1 MMRVSD
7 NHLSFKIIPEIIKIS
22 EPFYKNTGYIRFSNY
37 VIQHD
42 NGGSTEISTHKSW
55 ARHVY
60 DHYIE
65 HPNNTKKRINIG
77 INYWKKNTSTEI
89 SKIAEDARNNFDIDA
104 RIEFI
109 YRDEP
114 NKCYHMYSFYSDR
127 QHADRAYSF
136 YGMHT
141 IKLIKFIAY
150 FNREAAQ
157 LIAEANK
164 PENRII
170 IPDYTPPELPEKT
183 RDFVAEMKSVGA
195 AHKLGDRETE
205 ALLLYAA
212 GYTAKQIS
220 EMFHRSPKTI
230 ENHIDR
236 VKKKTGC
243 KDRKDLHA
251 YVQDIGLAGMERFFF
266 NYFTHE

>member
-1 MMRVSD
+1 MCK
-7 NHLSFKIIPEIIKIS
+7 FKVKQDALVYTSILEVQKIS
-22 EPFYKNTGYIRFSNY
+22 KPVLDDSGYIKFLNHSSIY
-37 VIQHD
+37 D
-42 NGGSTEISTHKSW
+42 NGEYTDLGTVKDWAKNYYNKYHSKLDTH
-55 ARHVY
+55 
-60 DHYIE
+60 
-65 HPNNTKKRINIG
+65 KKRINIG

-150 FNREAAQ
+150 FNREAAH

-183 RDFVAEMKSVGA
+183 RDFVAEMKAVGA
-195 AHKLGDRETE
+195 AYKLGDRETE

-212 GYTAKQIS
+212 GYTAKQIG

-230 ENHIDR
+230 EKHIEHI
-236 VKKKTGC
+236 KNKTGC

-251 YVQDIGLAGMERFFF
+251 GQSHLKVVDFW
-266 NYFTHE
+266 